1 MKGFIVASLWLV
13 LTTSVA
19 LGSPVGSCS
28 TFSGSGSI
36 TFLRDDR
43 NCSVFYECVSTE
55 PTMVVCPSG
64 LHFNAVLKVCD
75 WPAAAGCSVTTPAP
89 VKSTVFTR
97 ATPKP
102 EATPDKAEPPGAQTV
117 IFTREPSSTVPAPV
131 DVVPVKPQESTE
143 CPAVGGCPKYNGDD
157 TLVIQLPHAFN
168 CSRFCMCDHGKPVTF
183 ECPSGLHYNKA
194 EGICDWPVNAKCV
207 PDRGFAGMWSP
218 PEPDVPAESSRRRR
232 SWNLLRFP

>member
-13 LTTSVA
+13 LTTSAA

-28 TFSGSGSI
+28 TFSGSGAV

-55 PTMVVCPSG
+55 PTMMVCPSG

-75 WPAAAGCSVTTPAP
+75 WPAAAGCSAATPPQPEADRPAP
-89 VKSTVFTR
+89 
-97 ATPKP
+97 
-102 EATPDKAEPPGAQTV
+102 PDAQTV
-117 IFTREPSSTVPAPV
+117 IFTREPSSTAPAPV
-131 DVVPVKPQESTE
+131 DVIPVKPQGSTE
-143 CPAVGGCPKYNGDD
+143 CPAVGGCPRYNGDD

-168 CSRFCMCDHGKPVTF
+168 CSRFCKCDHGQAVTF
-183 ECPSGLHYNKA
+183 ECPSGLQYNKA

-218 PEPDVPAESSRRRR
+218 PQPDGPADSSRRRR